1 LLADL
6 IGETGGPVT
15 SPTRPSMQVRR
26 MFADRPQ
33 RGDDRPSGRLAMNDI
48 VSVARLGQRGDG
60 IAETPEGQV
69 FVSYTLPG
77 ETARIVRDGERGQLV
92 EIIAPS
98 DTRIAAICPLFTRC
112 GGCAAQHMEP
122 GLYRTWKR
130 QQVVTA
136 LERAGVAAP
145 VADVVDAH
153 GAGRRRVTFHARRE
167 GAGMMVGFMAARSH
181 DLIAVEACP
190 VLAPAL
196 ARAPSV
202 AQLLANRLGGSNKP
216 LDLQI
221 TASDAGLDVDIR
233 GHGPA
238 GDKLRLSLTEAAE
251 RLDLARLSMHGEI
264 VVERRP
270 PQQAMGRAMVAPG
283 PGGFL
288 QATAAGEDT
297 IAGLVTA
304 ALPKAKKVADLFAGC
319 GPFSFRLAERAQVHA
334 VESDKAALLALARA
348 AGATQ
353 GLKPIA
359 TEQRDLFRR
368 PLLEHELNAFDA
380 IVLDPP
386 RAGAEAQIRRL
397 AASKVAAIAYV
408 SCDAATFARD
418 AAILIAGGYALDGVT
433 PVDQFRYS
441 AHIELVGLFRRA
453 GRR

>member
-1 LLADL
+1 
-6 IGETGGPVT
+6 
-15 SPTRPSMQVRR
+15 
-26 MFADRPQ
+26 
-33 RGDDRPSGRLAMNDI
+33 MNVA
-48 VSVARLGQRGDG
+48 VSIARLGQRGDG

-69 FVSYTLPG
+69 FVPYTLPG

-92 EIIAPS
+92 EIIAPADS
-98 DTRIAAICPLFTRC
+98 RIAAICPLFTRC

-136 LERAGVAAP
+136 LQRAGVEAT

-153 GAGRRRVTFHARRE
+153 GDGRRRVTFHARRE

-190 VLAPAL
+190 VLAPGL
-196 ARAPSV
+196 ARAPAV

-216 LDLQI
+216 LDIQI

-270 PQQAMGRAMVAPG
+270 PQQRMGKAMVAPG

-288 QATAAGEDT
+288 QATTAGEET
-297 IAGLVTA
+297 IAAQVTA
-304 ALPKAKKVADLFAGC
+304 ALPRKARKVADLFAGC
-319 GPFSFRLAERAQVHA
+319 GPFSFRLAETAQVHA
-334 VESDKAALLALARA
+334 FESDKAALLALARA
-348 AGATQ
+348 AGTTQ

-359 TEQRDLFRR
+359 TETRDLFKR
-368 PLLEHELNAFDA
+368 PLLEHELNVFDA

-397 AASKVAAIAYV
+397 AASKVATVAYV

-418 AAILIAGGYALDGVT
+418 AAILIAGGYALEMVT

-441 AHIELVGLFRRA
+441 AHIELVGLFRRP